1 MIQHGLQDTAV
12 RWRRSCKPSPLSALA
27 GSQVTITKQGSDR
40 DAPGG
45 HRRRPTRPNAMRR
58 TVRTGDDAAPRLGV
72 LIRSSAGAL
81 VAYFVYSFLLPTL
94 SVLLAASQ
102 DWFRHLQPW
111 IDFKYAQ
118 GTLIHETVTNQQWA
132 HLGVT
137 ATPWL
142 VVPLAIGLRLVT

>member
-1 MIQHGLQDTAV
+1 
-12 RWRRSCKPSPLSALA
+12 
-27 GSQVTITKQGSDR
+27 
-40 DAPGG
+40 
-45 HRRRPTRPNAMRR
+45 MRR
-58 TVRTGDDAAPRLGV
+58 TVRTGDDRAAPRLGV

-118 GTLIHETVTNQQWA
+118 GTLIDETVTNQQWA

-137 ATPWL
+137 ATIWL
-142 VVPLAIGLRLVT
+142 VVPLAIGLRLVTRAEVK